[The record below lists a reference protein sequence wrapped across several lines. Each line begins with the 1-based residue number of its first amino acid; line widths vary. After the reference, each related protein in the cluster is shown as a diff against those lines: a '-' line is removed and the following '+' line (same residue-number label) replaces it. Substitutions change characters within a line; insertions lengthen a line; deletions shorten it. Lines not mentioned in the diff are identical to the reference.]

1 MVREWREMNGLQT
14 PDLTF
19 DLAAGSPF
27 SYRCQ
32 ACSRCCHDK
41 VILIGP
47 YDILR
52 LARHLGLSTTDFIA
66 RHSSSGGTVLR
77 FAGSEVQ
84 RCVFLSQA
92 GCGVH
97 ADRPLACRLYPLAL
111 HVDEHNVQ
119 TFARLPGHPQSA
131 GLFGSEGTVA
141 DFLKEQGVAPYLEA
155 AARYRAVFDRM
166 LACLA
171 RMDDR
176 ELDRL
181 PDRQGEI
188 VRQQG
193 EEPASRWLDV
203 DQVVCEHC
211 ARLGRQVPADIDE
224 TIRLHIEAIE
234 HWLDSLE
241 GQPGRSTSS
250 TAQPRTAPPATVA
263 PARPR
268 P

>member
-1 MVREWREMNGLQT
+1 MVREWCEMQGLQP
-14 PDLTF
+14 PDLSF

-27 SYRCQ
+27 SYRCL

-77 FAGSEVQ
+77 FAGGEVQ

-92 GCGVH
+92 GCQVH

-111 HVDEHNVQ
+111 HVDEHGVQ
-119 TFARLPGHPQSA
+119 TFSRLPGHPQSA
-131 GLFGSEGTVA
+131 GLFGCEGTVA
-141 DFLKEQGVAPYLEA
+141 DFLREQGVAPYLEA
-155 AARYRAVFDRM
+155 AARYRGVFQRM

-181 PDRQGEI
+181 PDRQAEI
-188 VRQQG
+188 VSQQG
-193 EEPASRWLDV
+193 QGPASRWLDV
-203 DQVVCEHC
+203 DQIVSEHC
-211 ARLGRQVPADIDE
+211 ARLGRQVPVDIDE

-241 GQPGRSTSS
+241 GPPGRTKGSTVEAGIES
-250 TAQPRTAPPATVA
+250 PAL
-263 PARPR
+263 ARP
-268 P
+268 